1 MTLTY
6 AAFANLLLVSACP
19 LARLDS
25 STQALLCVV
34 LCSTVSG
41 ITLSLFL
48 GNAYLSS
55 ILLVFAGQALLA
67 LALTTVAR
75 RTSNA
80 LWFLIAWTL
89 LPMLA
94 ADWLAQWQ
102 AVEATRLLLTLNPV
116 CYLAAL
122 SGWDNLF
129 YTTLVYNHTPFADLR
144 IDHIE
149 PLWLSLIMLS
159 FLSFNGLVLLRSLRI
174 AKLKHTPQSRTS
186 L

>member
-6 AAFANLLLVSACP
+6 AAFANLLLVSASP

-25 STQALLCVV
+25 STQAVLSVL

-41 ITLSLFL
+41 ITMSLFL

-55 ILLVFAGQALLA
+55 IILVFAGQGLLA
-67 LALTTVAR
+67 VAMTAVAGR
-75 RTSNA
+75 IPNA

-102 AVEATRLLLTLNPV
+102 AVEASRLLLTLNPV

-129 YTTLVYNHTPFADLR
+129 YTSLVYNHTPFADLR

-149 PLWLSLIMLS
+149 PLWLSLTL
-159 FLSFNGLVLLRSLRI
+159 LAFNGLVLLRSLGI
-174 AKLKHTPQSRTS
+174 TKLKHTPQSRTS